1 MAFENALRAEFEVEL
16 VRNVRSI
23 KRPSE
28 AAQVQVPTQGFLQF

>member
-23 KRPSE
+23 KRNPNE
-28 AAQVQVPTQGFLQF
+28 TAPQVE